1 VKMLATFSSK
11 SRSVLVLPCL
21 CVAFAAQVV
30 AASGAGLRPAS
41 AAVEVSPSQPLRTN
55 AANTDSPSSRVTGPT
70 LGFLFDAHSGSL
82 FRMPGIAGAA
92 SLGNRL
98 EVGFRISQAAVG
110 PQQDFVMVT
119 RAGDRQ
125 ALLIRFLAGA
135 VGVSSLGAATAGV
148 DRIALSPN
156 GLNAALYDAAQ
167 GKLTIVTGLPLAPS
181 IVRNVDVSGL
191 TGELTALAIGNDAD
205 NVLVASADA
214 DAGSVFAVRAEG
226 SLAPVYTGGRVSA
239 IRFLGRQDAVF
250 ADASLGKVYLARG
263 LASQATLELL
273 AAEQDGIT
281 SPVAI
286 EASRDSRL
294 LFVANSD
301 SGVIATIDRNSRAV
315 AQFSCQ
321 CTPTLMNRLTGDSVF
336 QLTAPSEQPVKVFDG
351 GARGPRVLAIPGTPA
366 LANDGP
372 PLPPRARARSREAR
386 P

>member
-1 VKMLATFSSK
+1 M
-11 SRSVLVLPCL
+11 LPCL

-41 AAVEVSPSQPLRTN
+41 AAVEVSPSRPLPTN
-55 AANTDSPSSRVTGPT
+55 APNTDSPSSRVTGPT

-98 EVGFRISQAAVG
+98 EVGFRISQAVVG

-191 TGELTALAIGNDAD
+191 TGELTALAIGDDAD

-214 DAGSVFAVRAEG
+214 DAGSVFALRAEG
-226 SLAPVYTGGRVSA
+226 NLAPVYTGGRVSA
-239 IRFLGRQDAVF
+239 IRFLDGRQDAAF
-250 ADASLGKVYLARG
+250 ADASLGRVYLARG
-263 LASQATLELL
+263 LASQVTLELL
-273 AAEQDGIT
+273 AGEQDGIT
-281 SPVAI
+281 LPVAI
-286 EASRDSRL
+286 EASRDSRV
-294 LFVANSD
+294 LFVANRD
-301 SGVIATIDRNSRAV
+301 SGVIASIDRDSRAV

-321 CTPTLMNRLTGDSVF
+321 CTPTLLNRLTGDSVF
-336 QLTAPSEQPVKVFDG
+336 QLTDPSEQPVKIFDG

-366 LANDGP
+366 MSNDGP
-372 PLPPRARARSREAR
+372 LLPPRARSRSRGAR